1 MPESWTGRLIGM
13 MHNNGITMEQLGQK
27 MGYGKPYISLIL
39 NSKRKPD
46 GIRSRMES
54 AVDEL
59 IKEKEEN
66 KT

>member
-46 GIRSRMES
+46 GIRSRMEA
-54 AVDEL
+54 AVDEI